1 MVQHTGRRGRRA
13 RPAKETKG
21 RSGQAQVK
29 GQKLP
34 QSESR
39 RPGFQSRPPP
49 PQIWGEVPRWAR
61 RPGPPCGGPHKSH
74 KGRAEGSLT
83 GLACGGPG
91 LVCGGPGP
99 DPASVPPALGLGKGR
114 AEGSPAAA
122 TLTGLACGGPGLA
135 AALLTGLACG
145 GPGLACIFKG
155 SIITRRPGLACI
167 FNGSIINRSIIA
179 TRVEG
184 PGQPQ

>member
-1 MVQHTGRRGRRA
+1 M
-13 RPAKETKG
+13 E
-21 RSGQAQVK
+21 VK

-39 RPGFQSRPPP
+39 RPGCQSSPPP
-49 PQIWGEVPRWAR
+49 PQIWGEVPPWAR
-61 RPGPPCGGPHKSH
+61 RPGPAGSGP
-74 KGRAEGSLT
+74 GP
-83 GLACGGPG
+83 ACGGPPALG
-91 LVCGGPGP
+91 RHSHGRARSITKGRAQGSLAAATLRTVPACGCPGP
-99 DPASVPPALGLGKGR
+99 APASVPPALGLGKGR

-122 TLTGLACGGPGLA
+122 R
-135 AALLTGLACG
+135 LTGLACG
-145 GPGLACIFKG
+145 GPGLACIFNG